1 VEAVVVNSS
10 KLENLKGRQLM
21 RRRKLSLV
29 GLVAGLAGITA
40 LAVGL
45 STGSAK
51 SHAGYKIFFLPKTT
65 TIPVFT
71 QNAIGAKAAAKELGD
86 KLTYNGPTDVSG
98 PKQVPFIDSAA
109 RQGYNA
115 IVISTPDP
123 NAVAPA
129 LKRAA
134 AKGVKVVSYD
144 GDTAPSSRTIF
155 VAPSTNSLIGAL
167 EVQWAGQETG
177 YKGEIAILSA
187 TPTSPNQNTWIK
199 FMKQELKKAK
209 YKNMKLVKIA
219 YGNDD
224 PTESAKQTQALLQAY
239 PNLKAIIAP
248 TTVGI
253 QAAAQELQQKGK
265 CGKVQLTGLGLPN
278 DMRKYVKAG
287 CANKFGLW
295 DEQALGYLSTYV
307 AHYVIQGKLTGA
319 LGQTF
324 KAGKLGTYKVV
335 VSDGNK
341 PVVVLGPP
349 LAFTPQN
356 IDKYRF

>member
-1 VEAVVVNSS
+1 VA
-10 KLENLKGRQLM
+10 
-21 RRRKLSLV
+21 RRRLLV
-29 GLVAGLAGITA
+29 LLGVVAGVAV
-40 LAVGL
+40 LAV
-45 STGSAK
+45 TATVGSAGTSK
-51 SHAGYKIFFLPKTT
+51 RHAGYKIFFLPKTT
-65 TIPVFT
+65 SIPVFT
-71 QNAIGAKAAAKELGD
+71 QNGIGAKLAAKELGD
-86 KLTYNGPTDVSG
+86 TVTYNGPTDVSG
-98 PKQVPFIDSAA
+98 PKQVPFIDAAA

-155 VAPSTNSLIGAL
+155 VAPSSNKLIGVY
-167 EVQWAGQETG
+167 EVQWLAAQIHNTGQ
-177 YKGEIAILSA
+177 IAILSA

-199 FMKQELKKAK
+199 FMKQELKKPQ
-209 YKNMKLVKIA
+209 YKNMKLVKVA

-224 PTESAKQTQALLQAY
+224 PTDSAQQTQALLQAY
-239 PNLKAIIAP
+239 PDLKGIIAP

-253 QAAAQELQQKGK
+253 QAAAQELQQEGK
-265 CGKVQLTGLGLPN
+265 CSSVALTGLGLPN
-278 DMRKYVKAG
+278 DMRKYVKKG
-287 CANKFGLW
+287 CAKKFGLW

-307 AHYVIQGKLTGA
+307 AHNVVSGDLTGK

-324 KAGKLGTYKVV
+324 KAGKLGTFKVQ

-349 LAFTPQN
+349 LVFTPQN
-356 IDKYRF
+356 IDKYHF

>member
-1 VEAVVVNSS
+1 MVHSS
-10 KLENLKGRQLM
+10 ELENLKGREVM
-21 RRRKLSLV
+21 RRRKLGLV
-29 GLVAGLAGITA
+29 GLMVALAGTAA

-51 SHAGYKIFFLPKTT
+51 SQAGYKIFFLPKTT

-71 QNAIGAKAAAKELGD
+71 QNGIGAKKAAKELGD
-86 KLTYNGPTDVSG
+86 TITYNGPTDVSG
-98 PKQVPFIDSAA
+98 PKQVPFIDAA
-109 RQGYNA
+109 TRQHYDA

-134 AKGVKVVSYD
+134 AKGVKVVSFD
-144 GDTAPSSRTIF
+144 GDTAPDSRTIF

-167 EVQWAGQETG
+167 EVQWLGQEIN
-177 YKGEIAILSA
+177 YNGEFAILSA

-199 FMKQELKKAK
+199 FMKVELKKAK

-224 PTESAKQTQALLQAY
+224 PTDSAKQTQALLQAY
-239 PNLKAIIAP
+239 PNLKGIIAP
-248 TTVGI
+248 TSVGI
-253 QAAAQELQQKGK
+253 QAAAQELQQEGK
-265 CGKVQLTGLGLPN
+265 CKTVQLTGLGLPN

-295 DEQALGYLSTYV
+295 DEQNLGYLSTYV
-307 AHYVIQGKLTGA
+307 AHYVVAGKLTGA
-319 LGQTF
+319 IGQTF
-324 KAGKLGTYKVV
+324 KAGKLGSFKVV

-356 IDKYRF
+356 IDKFHF

>member
-1 VEAVVVNSS
+1 
-10 KLENLKGRQLM
+10 M
-21 RRRKLSLV
+21 HRRKL
-29 GLVAGLAGITA
+29 ALAGVVVGATIATA
-40 LAVGL
+40 LAITL
-45 STGSAK
+45 SAGAGTK
-51 SHAGYKIFFLPKTT
+51 AGYKIYFLPKTT

-71 QNAIGAKAAAKELGD
+71 QNAVGAKKAAKELGD
-86 KLTYNGPTDVSG
+86 TVTYNGPTDVSG
-98 PKQVPFIDSAA
+98 PKQVPFIDTAA
-109 RQGYNA
+109 RQGYQGL
-115 IVISTPDP
+115 VISTPDP

-134 AKGVKVVSYD
+134 ARGVKVVSYD
-144 GDTAPSSRTIF
+144 GDTAPDSRVIF
-155 VAPSTNSLIGAL
+155 VAPSSNKLIGAI
-167 EVQWAGQETG
+167 EVQWAYSETG
-177 YKGEIAILSA
+177 GKGEVAILSA

-199 FMKQELKKAK
+199 FMKQELAKPK

-224 PTESAKQTQALLQAY
+224 PTESAKQTQALIQAY
-239 PNLKAIIAP
+239 PNLKVIIAP

-253 QAAAQELQQKGK
+253 QAAAQELQQEGK
-265 CGKVQLTGLGLPN
+265 CGKIQLTGLGLPN

-295 DEQALGYLSTYV
+295 DEQAFGYLATYV
-307 AHYVIQGKLTGA
+307 VHNVIAGKLTGK

-324 KAGKLGTYKVV
+324 KAGKLGKFSVV

-349 LAFTPQN
+349 LAFTPAN
-356 IDKYRF
+356 IDKFHF